1 MTAVTPADLA
11 ALEDQ
16 LAAFFTTWRAE
27 GRPWRPLRKA
37 WMRAEARPRDASG
50 PLADVD
56 VDDVT
61 TAEAMPPE
69 LWAMFYA
76 QDLNLN
82 EAREMKRARERHR
95 RRRKLARNVAPSV
108 PNPPGAA

>member
-1 MTAVTPADLA
+1 MSDASGLQAFEDALAD
-11 ALEDQ
+11 
-16 LAAFFTTWRAE
+16 AFTDWRQR
-27 GRPWRPLRKA
+27 GRPWRPLREA
-37 WMRAEARPRDASG
+37 WMRAEARARAATAGVVPG
-50 PLADVD
+50 PDENDLL
-56 VDDVT
+56 